1 MTLLDTEAIAQ
12 DRSDRVMDCLLTT
25 PVNRCRNGIFER
37 CSLNLLLDK
46 SSMYVKPSG
55 FWSHRAMRM
64 PNENRR
70 WDDVLDGEFERV
82 WHQRCK

>member
-1 MTLLDTEAIAQ
+1 MTLLDSRAIAL
-12 DRSDRVMDCLLTT
+12 DRSDRMIDYWPTT
-25 PVNRCRNGIFER
+25 TVNRCGNGIFER
-37 CSLNLLLDK
+37 CSLNPLLDK

-82 WHQRCK
+82 WHQRWK